1 MVREHPNAR
10 IAMRMWQA
18 AADGDGPE
26 LRKIFSDAIVWRSP
40 GRNPLSGEFHGPDAV
55 LDYLARVGED
65 ATELKLTL
73 DEVFPNDSGAVL
85 TYHVSARRGAQALEM
100 DGLLRL
106 AIRNGQVISAI
117 SVPVD
122 QLTNDEFWM

>member
-1 MVREHPNAR
+1 MAREHPNAR

-18 AADGDGPE
+18 AAEGNAPE
-26 LRKIFSDAIVWRSP
+26 LRRIFSDEIVWRSP
-40 GRNPLSGEFHGPDAV
+40 GRNRLSGEFHGQDAV
-55 LDYLARVGED
+55 LDFLARVGED

-73 DEVFPNDSGAVL
+73 DDVYPNESGAVL

-100 DGLLRL
+100 DGLLRI
-106 AIRNGQVISAI
+106 AIRDRQVISAL

-122 QLTNDEFWM
+122 QRANDDFWM

>member
-1 MVREHPNAR
+1 MAPEHPNAR

-18 AADGDGPE
+18 AAEGDAPE
-26 LRKIFSDAIVWRSP
+26 LRRIFSDDIVWRSP
-40 GRNPLSGEFHGPDAV
+40 GRNRLSGEYHGPDAV

-73 DEVFPNDSGAVL
+73 DDVYPNDVGAVL

-100 DGLLRL
+100 DGLLLL
-106 AIRNGQVISAI
+106 AIRDRQVVSAL

-122 QLTNDEFWM
+122 QRTNDEFWL